1 VNLPPPPPAPAIIFT
16 PAPAPAPASGFA
28 PAPAAPINLDDDEEK
43 KSQKEVK
50 KEVKKIDSETALVV
64 IKPVLKEEIK
74 TAPAELKIQ
83 ELKRVEPEKIEDRVI
98 VKIATSK
105 VPAFKGTGPFKFS
118 LGVKEENSATT
129 VSDPNVAAG
138 VKVISQTPAICKVV
152 STFNKESGKYAVS
165 VQGLANGIC
174 RITAIDSGGE
184 ENYPTATEIR
194 QQITGIVPQKNI
206 KLSVKKPPAKKSGVN
221 KASFVPVPTPKF
233 VDNHKR

>member
-1 VNLPPPPPAPAIIFT
+1 VIAPPPPPPPAIIFT
-16 PAPAPAPASGFA
+16 PAPAPAGGFA
-28 PAPAAPINLDDDEEK
+28 PAPAVPISEGNEN
-43 KSQKEVK
+43 KS
-50 KEVKKIDSETALVV
+50 EVKKIDSATAVIVV
-64 IKPVLKEEIK
+64 TPVLKEEVK
-74 TAPAELKIQ
+74 AAPAELKSQ
-83 ELKRVEPEKIEDRVI
+83 EIKRSEPLKTEDRAI
-98 VKIATSK
+98 VKIAPSR
-105 VPAFKGTGPFKFS
+105 VPAFKGAGPFKFS
-118 LGVKEENSATT
+118 LGVKEENSAAT

-152 STFNKESGKYAVS
+152 STFDKVSGRYAVS

-221 KASFVPVPTPKF
+221 KASFTPK
-233 VDNHKR
+233 K